1 MQTALIAGV
10 TVADILRKDHE
21 IIAELFRRM
30 GDAASDRRKKVV
42 GDRCLHRIEA
52 HALLEE
58 KIFYPA
64 VRRDLG
70 EDQLVAQA
78 LAGHAAA
85 RRIIDELKELPA
97 GERYNGRFRALQDI
111 LFSHIDEEET
121 VMLPRVEKSDM
132 DIEQLGAQLL
142 EKKRRIASSV
152 VDASGTRNV
161 AFAAVGFVLAGAAA
175 WLAVRSSGGR
185 RASLPG

>member
-1 MQTALIAGV
+1 MQTALTEGV
-10 TVADILRKDHE
+10 NVADILRKDHQV
-21 IIAELFRRM
+21 IAELFLR
-30 GDAASDRRKKVV
+30 GGAAASDQRKKVI
-42 GDRCLHRIEA
+42 GDRCLRRIEA

-70 EDQLVAQA
+70 EDRLVAQA

-97 GERYNGRFRALQDI
+97 GARYNDRFRALRDL

-142 EKKRRIASSV
+142 EKKRRL
-152 VDASGTRNV
+152 ASGAAEGAGLRSV
-161 AFAAVGFVLAGAAA
+161 AAAAAVVAIAGAAA
-175 WLAVRSSGGR
+175 WLAVRASGGR
-185 RASLPG
+185 RARS